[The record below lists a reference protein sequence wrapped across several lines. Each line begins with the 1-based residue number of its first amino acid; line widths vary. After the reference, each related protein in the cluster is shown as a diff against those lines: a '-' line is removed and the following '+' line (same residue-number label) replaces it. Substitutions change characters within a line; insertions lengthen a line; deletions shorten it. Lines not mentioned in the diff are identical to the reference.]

1 MRARGIVVN
10 YTMPKKQRPLN
21 YFLVVLAKQNQQYC
35 VVGFSKTINPLELA
49 GYEMIIANSAPVH
62 THGIILLLI

>member
-1 MRARGIVVN
+1 
-10 YTMPKKQRPLN
+10 MPEKQRPLN

-49 GYEMIIANSAPVH
+49 GYEMIIANSAPFGYVSSH
-62 THGIILLLI
+62 IQCTLME